1 MTKYKNIEVNNLD
14 KISFISVNRPN
25 ERNALD
31 DLTLNELKQELDN
44 IQWNE
49 EVSCVVITGTGEKAF
64 AAGADISSLKE
75 RSSQYYFK
83 SGTTQEFFDY
93 VESYEKP
100 TIAMINGYALGGGL
114 ELAMACDIRIVAEHA
129 KLGLPELNLAI
140 IPGAGGTQRL
150 SRLVGKGRA
159 LEMILTGR
167 TISSEEAVDIGLASK
182 SVPLNKLKSETIKVA
197 EQIVNKGPLAVKL
210 AKIVVNTG
218 YEVDIKTGLTIEK
231 IAQAYLFNTND
242 KEEGTSAFLEKKKPK
257 YKGN

>member
-1 MTKYKNIEVNNLD
+1 
-14 KISFISVNRPN
+14 
-25 ERNALD
+25 
-31 DLTLNELKQELDN
+31 
-44 IQWNE
+44 
-49 EVSCVVITGTGEKAF
+49 
-64 AAGADISSLKE
+64 
-75 RSSQYYFK
+75 
-83 SGTTQEFFDY
+83 
-93 VESYEKP
+93 
-100 TIAMINGYALGGGL
+100 
-114 ELAMACDIRIVAEHA
+114 MACDIRIVAEHA

>member
-100 TIAMINGYALGGGL
+100 TIAMIN
-114 ELAMACDIRIVAEHA
+114 
-129 KLGLPELNLAI
+129 
-140 IPGAGGTQRL
+140 
-150 SRLVGKGRA
+150 
-159 LEMILTGR
+159 
-167 TISSEEAVDIGLASK
+167 
-182 SVPLNKLKSETIKVA
+182 
-197 EQIVNKGPLAVKL
+197 
-210 AKIVVNTG
+210 
-218 YEVDIKTGLTIEK
+218 
-231 IAQAYLFNTND
+231 
-242 KEEGTSAFLEKKKPK
+242 
-257 YKGN
+257 